1 MKLHIYALLAGM
13 LSLIACSQSK
23 ERLLGPK
30 IVSTK
35 TTSHQLIEGARIY
48 MIAPP
53 GFEPS
58 KSMAGFE
65 KADIATINVMDMDG
79 ISFETSANTLSKEK
93 VEASNKQLLEEG
105 NLTVNGIDAKY
116 VRVNADGEN
125 HVIALVFGDSS
136 YSIMLNCVYKGN
148 DKETQKAIIK
158 TIESV
163 YFDKDQKPAVKK

>member
-1 MKLHIYALLAGM
+1 MKLHIYALLIGM
-13 LSLIACSQSK
+13 FSLIACGQSK

-30 IVSTK
+30 IVSSK
-35 TTSHQLIEGARIY
+35 TASHQLVAGTRVY

-53 GFEPS
+53 GFQPS
-58 KSMAGFE
+58 GSMAGFE
-65 KADIATINVMDMDG
+65 KGEIATINVMDMDG
-79 ISFETSANTLSKEK
+79 VSFETSANTLNKEK
-93 VEASNKQLLEEG
+93 VEANNKQLLEEG

-148 DKETQKAIIK
+148 DQETQKAIIK
-158 TIESV
+158 AIESV
-163 YFDKDQKPAVKK
+163 YFNKDQKPAINN